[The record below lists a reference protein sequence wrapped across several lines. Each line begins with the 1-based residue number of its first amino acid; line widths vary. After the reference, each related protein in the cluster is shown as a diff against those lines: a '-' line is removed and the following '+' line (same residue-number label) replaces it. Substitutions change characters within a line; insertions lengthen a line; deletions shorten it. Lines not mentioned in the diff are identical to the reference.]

1 MSIHLTGS
9 KLKNKTGHIK
19 LPMPVKTV
27 NSYIWSL
34 AKSRE
39 GDFDLYNV
47 QKLYRLLQVM
57 PSNIFTNTVNDNHHF
72 F

>member
-34 AKSRE
+34 A
-39 GDFDLYNV
+39 
-47 QKLYRLLQVM
+47 
-57 PSNIFTNTVNDNHHF
+57 
-72 F
+72 